1 MMTSRL
7 CGRSLAAAV
16 ERMQPDSSSF
26 LASNFRCMSSTV
38 KVPTPSKK
46 TSNHLVP
53 PTKLV
58 EKVAAAKTPLDR
70 LQKNQS
76 VQRFKCPKCDF
87 TDESKNNIKQVKLPK
102 LAST

>member
-7 CGRSLAAAV
+7 FGRSLAAAV
-16 ERMQPDSSSF
+16 ERMQPDSF

-38 KVPTPSKK
+38 KVPTPPKK

-58 EKVAAAKTPLDR
+58 EKVTAAKTPLDG
-70 LQKNQS
+70 LQKSQS

-87 TDESKNNIKQVKLPK
+87 TDESKNNIKQVK
-102 LAST
+102 